1 MREQFRAWKD
11 SGLPPDTVGTVLT
24 VGTFDGIHRGH
35 LDILRTVAARA
46 DASGMR
52 SVLVTFDPHPLEIV
66 NPAAAPP
73 LLTVGIEK
81 SEIVAESGVAF
92 LAVLPF
98 DKELAAYGAEEFVDE
113 VLRKR
118 FRMKELVIGYDH
130 GFGRGR
136 EGNVET
142 LRALGRE
149 RGFMIHVIAPVS
161 VSDGGAP
168 RPASSTLIRRAV
180 AGGDLDT
187 AARELGRRYSVSG
200 TVRGGDRRGRL
211 LGYPTINLG
220 SPHPRKLLPPEGVYA
235 VLVHTPRGTFGG
247 MMNLGSRPTFGD
259 SAVTL
264 EAHLFDVDVE
274 LYGATVKVE
283 FVARLRDVRRFPTP
297 DALGV
302 QLRTDE
308 MQARRALTHVAA
320 GH

>member
-1 MREQFRAWKD
+1 MPDRFRGWED
-11 SGLPPDTVGTVLT
+11 SGLPPDVAGTVLT

-35 LDILRTVAARA
+35 LDILRTVSARA

-66 NPAAAPP
+66 NPPAAPP
-73 LLTVGIEK
+73 LLTVGLEK
-81 SEIVAESGVAF
+81 SEVVAESGVEY
-92 LAVLPF
+92 LAVLAF
-98 DKELAAYGAEEFVDE
+98 DRQLASYSATEFVDE

-118 FRMKELVIGYDH
+118 FHMKELVIGYDH

-142 LRALGRE
+142 LRELGAR
-149 RGFMIHVIAPVS
+149 RGFLVHVIAPVS

-187 AARELGRRYSVSG
+187 ATRELGRRYSVNG
-200 TVRGGDRRGRL
+200 TVRGGNQRGRS

-220 SPHPRKLLPPEGVYA
+220 APHPRKLLPPEGVYA
-235 VLVHTPRGTFGG
+235 VLVHTPRGFFGG
-247 MMNLGSRPTFGD
+247 MMNLGTRPTFGD
-259 SAVTL
+259 STVTL
-264 EAHLFDVDVE
+264 EAHLFDADVE
-274 LYGATVKVE
+274 LYGATVKIE

-297 DALGV
+297 DALAA

-308 MQARRALTHVAA
+308 TTARRALTRVAA

>member
-1 MREQFRAWKD
+1 MREQFRAWED
-11 SGLPPDTVGTVLT
+11 SGLPPDTAGTVVT

-35 LDILRTVAARA
+35 LDILRTVATRA

-52 SVLVTFDPHPLEIV
+52 SVLITFDPHPLEVV
-66 NPAAAPP
+66 NPPAAPP

-81 SEIVAESGVAF
+81 SEIVAESGVEF

-98 DKELAAYGAEEFVDE
+98 DRQLAAYGAEEFVDE

-118 FRMKELVIGYDH
+118 FHMKELVIGYDH

-136 EGNVET
+136 EGNVDT
-142 LRALGRE
+142 LRALGRD
-149 RGFMIHVIAPVS
+149 RGFMVHVIAPVS
-161 VSDGGAP
+161 VSDGPAP

-187 AARELGRRYSVSG
+187 AARELGRRYSVTG
-200 TVRGGDRRGRL
+200 TVRGGDHRGRL

-220 SPHPRKLLPPEGVYA
+220 APHPRKLLPPEGVYA
-235 VLVHTPRGTFGG
+235 VLAHTPRGAFGG

-259 SAVTL
+259 STVTL
-264 EAHLFDVDVE
+264 EAHLFDANVE
-274 LYGATVKVE
+274 LYGATIKVE
-283 FVARLRDVRRFPTP
+283 FVARLRDVRRFPSP
-297 DALGV
+297 DALV
-302 QLRTDE
+302 AQLRTDE
-308 MQARRALTHVAA
+308 THARRALTHVVA